1 MKINELKKKKLYF
14 LVAIF
19 AMCLGVGLFFGGAG
33 TTTAHAAAI
42 ATPSYSVPMTY
53 SAYYKSNT
61 ATQTT
66 GSGTTTSFRVRI
78 GQYTYSTYSLS
89 IYGSSAS
96 GTGTWNGYINSST
109 VTIALSS
116 TSGSPKVTVLNSSGT
131 TVGSGTGT
139 FSLTGLSNGTYTG
152 NFGASSGWLVNGRQ
166 YDSAG
171 FSASFTFTVDQ
182 TAPTIS
188 GASTS
193 TTGKYVNTSFT
204 VSASDSGGSGLAA
217 LYYKSPGSSSY
228 SSVAS
233 SKTFANGSA
242 NGLYY
247 FYAKDNAGNTSSTY
261 YVYHDNVKPTGVVKN
276 ASGTTLTSQYTN
288 GSFSYTASDSGS
300 GISYLQYLT
309 PGSSSWTRYT
319 AGTTIP
325 ANATNGK
332 YQFRAVDKAG
342 NISDV
347 KTIYLDTVKPV
358 GVLYSGTTAVSS
370 GYKSTANYIKYV
382 ASDASSGIKTVYVK
396 KPNASG
402 YIVYT
407 NGAQM
412 TENGTYSFYCIDNI
426 GNTSVAVS
434 ISLDNTKPT
443 LSLSKGNFGDT
454 LNDGF
459 SVTATDNIG
468 GTKLYYET
476 PGGAFVESTSL
487 TVTIPKTMEN
497 GRYRFYATDGYGNTS
512 DIYSVV
518 LSIDAP
524 VGTIVKSSDGNQVCF
539 IWTDNNCFA
548 TLNGESY
555 VNGTWI
561 TTEGSHTLV
570 LKNDA
575 NRSTTYSFSIDHY
588 YKKKTTVA
596 ATCKNDGY
604 TVYECDNCGHTYTTN
619 HTAALG
625 HNYVVTK
632 EVESS
637 CTAEGYSIYVCTRC
651 GDTYNDDVVAAN
663 GHSFGSWYTIKDSD
677 CLTSGIKRRD
687 CVSCGAH
694 ETGEIE
700 AKGHSYIATITE
712 PACVDKGFTTHVCS
726 SCGDNYIDTYTEATG
741 HKYIAKITE
750 PTCEER
756 GYTTQTCK
764 VCGDSYV
771 ENYVEPH
778 GHDYGSWR
786 ITAEATCLN
795 NGLRYKTCGT
805 CKHKYNEVI
814 PASGHDYEAEV
825 VEPTCVDKGYTT
837 HICSRCG
844 TGYNDTFTDALG
856 HDYKTKRIEPTCTEE
871 GYIGQSCLRCGDT
884 YKTQII
890 KAAGHD
896 YVEEY
901 IAVTCTEEGCVKH
914 ICLSCGYE
922 YRTDVVSPNGH
933 SLETHV
939 LLASTCDEKGERYYG
954 CTKCNYER
962 IDEIPAKGHS
972 YELAKEE
979 NNNGIIKRTYICSV
993 CTDSYT
999 QDMGAEYEK
1008 VSNYVEYLFNEYS
1021 PYMIWVFLATSGV
1034 WSVVMGIAIIIAN
1047 KNEDKVKAKKMLV
1060 NYGIGLIVIFAI
1072 LIACPYLVKGI
1083 AALVT

>member
-1 MKINELKKKKLYF
+1 MKTKKVKARKLYF
-14 LVAIF
+14 LSAIF
-19 AMCLGVGLFFGGAG
+19 AACLGFGLLFSGAG

-42 ATPSYSVPMTY
+42 ATPSYAVPMTY
-53 SAYYKSNT
+53 SAYHKSNT

-66 GSGTTTSFRVRI
+66 GSGTTTSFRAQI
-78 GQYTYSTYSLS
+78 GQYNYSTYSLS
-89 IYGSSAS
+89 IYGASAS

-116 TSGSPKVTVLNSSGT
+116 SSGSPKVTVLNSSGT

-139 FSLTGLSNGTYTG
+139 FSISGLANGTYTG
-152 NFGASSGWLVNGRQ
+152 NFGASGGWLVNGRQ
-166 YDSAG
+166 YDSVG
-171 FSASFTFTVDQ
+171 FNASFTFTVDQ

-217 LYYKSPGSSSY
+217 LYYKTPGSSSY

-233 SKTFANGSA
+233 SKTITSGST

-261 YVYHDNVKPTGVVKN
+261 YVYYDNTKPTGVVKSS
-276 ASGTTLTSQYTN
+276 SGSTLTTQYTN
-288 GSFSYTASDSGS
+288 GAFFYTASDGGS
-300 GISYLQYLT
+300 GINYLQYMT
-309 PGSSSWTRYT
+309 PSSSSWLSYVS
-319 AGTTIP
+319 GTTIG
-325 ANATNGK
+325 ADAINGK
-332 YQFRAVDKAG
+332 YQFRAIDRAG
-342 NISDV
+342 NISDT
-347 KTIYLDTVKPV
+347 KTIYLDTENPV
-358 GVLYSGTTAVSS
+358 GVLYSGTTAVRS
-370 GYKSTANYIKYV
+370 GYESTASYIKYV

-396 KPNASG
+396 TPSSSG
-402 YIVYT
+402 YEVYT
-407 NGAQM
+407 NGKQM
-412 TENGTYSFYCIDNI
+412 TENGTYSFYCVDNI
-426 GNTSVAVS
+426 GNTSPTVS

-443 LSLSKGNFGDT
+443 VSLSKGNFGDT
-454 LNDGF
+454 LSDGF
-459 SVTATDNIG
+459 SVSASDNIG
-468 GTKLYYET
+468 GTILYYKT
-476 PGGAFVESTSL
+476 PNGEFVAATSM

-497 GRYRFYATDGYGNTS
+497 GTYQFYATDGYGNRS
-512 DIYSVV
+512 DTYSVY

-524 VGTIVKSSDGNQVCF
+524 IGTIVKSSSGNQVCF
-539 IWTDNNCFA
+539 IWTDNNCSA

-561 TTEGSHTLV
+561 KAEGNHTLI

-575 NRSTTYSFSIDHY
+575 ARSTTYTFSIDHY
-588 YKKKTTVA
+588 YKEKTVVA
-596 ATCKNDGY
+596 ATCENDGY
-604 TVYECDNCGHTYTTN
+604 TVYECDNCGDTYN
-619 HTAALG
+619 ANYVDALG
-625 HNYVVTK
+625 HNYTVTK
-632 EVESS
+632 TYEST
-637 CTAEGYSIYVCTRC
+637 CTGEGYSVYLCTRC
-651 GDTYNDDVVAAN
+651 GDSYNDDVTSAN
-663 GHSFGSWYTIKDSD
+663 GHSFGSWYTVTDSD
-677 CLTSGIKRRD
+677 CLTTGTKRRD
-687 CVSCGAH
+687 CVSCGTY
-694 ETGEIE
+694 ETGVIE
-700 AKGHSYIATITE
+700 AKGHNHIATVTA
-712 PACVDKGFTTHVCS
+712 PTCTAQGYTTHVCS
-726 SCGDNYIDTYTEATG
+726 RCGDNYVDTYVEANG
-741 HKYIAKITE
+741 HKYIAKVTA

-778 GHDYGSWR
+778 GHDYGAWR
-786 ITAEATCLN
+786 ITAEATCLES
-795 NGLRYKTCGT
+795 GLRYKTCGT
-805 CKHKYNEVI
+805 CSHKYNEAI
-814 PASGHDYEAEV
+814 PALGHNYEAEI

-844 TGYNDTFTDALG
+844 TGYNDTFVDALG
-856 HDYKTKRIEPTCTEE
+856 HDYRTKRVEPTCTEE
-871 GYIGQSCLRCGDT
+871 GYIGQCCSRCSDT

-890 KAAGHD
+890 KATGHD

-901 IAVTCTEEGCVKH
+901 VAVTCTEEGCVKH

-922 YRTDVVSPNGH
+922 YRTDVVSPSGH
-933 SLETHV
+933 SLDTHV

-954 CTKCNYER
+954 CTKCDYER
-962 IDEIPAKGHS
+962 IDEIPAKGHC
-972 YELAKEE
+972 YELSNEE
-979 NNNGIIKRTYICSV
+979 NVNGVIKRTYICSV

-1008 VSNYVEYLFNEYS
+1008 VSNYVEYLFDEYS
-1021 PYMIWVFLATSGV
+1021 PYMMWVFLATSGV
-1034 WSVVMGIAIIIAN
+1034 WSIAMGIAIIIAN

-1072 LIACPYLVKGI
+1072 VVACPYLVKGI